1 MNRAA
6 AMLAGAG
13 IGAGAMYLLDPEL
26 GRRRRAIAR
35 DKAISLAHETQHT
48 AEVVAKD
55 TQNRFQGLASG
66 DLSVLAGGR
75 RAISNPLRGGWS
87 PSARALMGVFGGGL
101 FLYGLT
107 RSAPTAC
114 ILGCVGLALTAE
126 GITNA
131 GIDDITTLPRKV
143 TDLVTDSAAGLA
155 FGERAASDGRH
166 QRAAQPAGD
175 RF

>member
-1 MNRAA
+1 MNRSAA
-6 AMLAGAG
+6 ILTGAA
-13 IGAGAMYLLDPEL
+13 IGAGAMYLLDPEM

-48 AEVVAKD
+48 AEVVATD
-55 TQNRFQGLASG
+55 TQNRLQGLTSG

-75 RAISNPLRGGWS
+75 RALSNPLRGSWS

-101 FLYGLT
+101 LLYGLT

-131 GIDDITTLPRKV
+131 GIDDITALPRKV

-155 FGERAASDGRH
+155 FGERTASDGRH
-166 QRAAQPAGD
+166 QGAPQSAGG